1 MELFLWPRYKG
12 EKGKTWGKSY
22 GIKLRIICDKSA
34 HVKSG
39 SCVVRY
45 ISNGKLLFWGGGDI
59 TFMLFNKTG
68 LFKIL
73 HECQGMSYKLSSKS
87 ITNQTSTSMSLS
99 YDAHC
104 VHL

>member
-1 MELFLWPRYKG
+1 MKR
-12 EKGKTWGKSY
+12 GKLGGKSY
-22 GIKLRIICDKSA
+22 GIKLRIICDRSA
-34 HVKSG
+34 HVKRG

-45 ISNGKLLFWGGGDI
+45 ISNGKLFLWVDI
-59 TFMLFNKTG
+59 TFMLFNKIE

-87 ITNQTSTSMSLS
+87 ITNQTSTAMSLS
-99 YDAHC
+99 YDTLN